1 MSRKSRGS
9 GAEKS
14 LSPEEQQAKI
24 NEVRKMIGPI
34 ADKCPVL
41 CSDESISRYLRAR
54 NWHTKKASKML
65 VESMKWRLEYK
76 PEKILWEDVAREAE
90 TGKVYRANFFDK
102 LGRPVLIMRPG
113 FQNSSSTEGQI
124 KYLVYCMENAI
135 MNLNPDREQMV
146 WLIDFQGWTMGSVSV
161 KVTRE
166 TANVLQNHYPER
178 LGLAILY
185 NPPKVFESFWT
196 VVKPFLEPKTYKK
209 VRFAYSNDPQ
219 SQKIMEALFDINKLD
234 SSFGGRNTVG
244 FDYEAYGQLMRA
256 DDKKKSDLMN
266 SGCSVPTDHLL
277 VASQSSQSE
286 SLTSDH
292 CSDDS
297 DNELDEATSNLE
309 NVDEKIPGL
318 ILGFDDVPK
327 SEAAMA
333 KQVQ

>member
-1 MSRKSRGS
+1 M
-9 GAEKS
+9 
-14 LSPEEQQAKI
+14 
-24 NEVRKMIGPI
+24 
-34 ADKCPVL
+34 
-41 CSDESISRYLRAR
+41 
-54 NWHTKKASKML
+54 
-65 VESMKWRLEYK
+65 
-76 PEKILWEDVAREAE
+76 
-90 TGKVYRANFFDK
+90 NFPF
-102 LGRPVLIMRPG
+102 
-113 FQNSSSTEGQI
+113 
-124 KYLVYCMENAI
+124 
-135 MNLNPDREQMV
+135 
-146 WLIDFQGWTMGSVSV
+146 
-161 KVTRE
+161 
-166 TANVLQNHYPER
+166 LQ
-178 LGLAILY
+178 
-185 NPPKVFESFWT
+185 

-219 SQKIMEALFDINKLD
+219 SQKIMEALFDINKLE

-244 FDYEAYGQLMRA
+244 FDYEAYGQLMKA
-256 DDKKKSDLMN
+256 DDKKRSDLMN

-297 DNELDEATSNLE
+297 DDELDEATSNLE